1 MSETHPTAPVTDIA
15 MNFRI
20 RGGRKVMILPDGSR
34 AVMRRE
40 ATIDNT
46 MVKVLARGFRWRR
59 LLESGEYSSIDALAA
74 AEKIEGSYVCR
85 ILRLAHLAPSIVE
98 AILEGR
104 HPPQL
109 TMKDLMKPFPL
120 DWKEQERWFSR
131 TFVESDQR
139 RGAAGHITNALERQ
153 AAR

>member
-1 MSETHPTAPVTDIA
+1 M
-15 MNFRI
+15 
-20 RGGRKVMILPDGSR
+20 DGFSR
-34 AVMRRE
+34 EKR
-40 ATIDNT
+40 
-46 MVKVLARGFRWRR
+46 
-59 LLESGEYSSIDALAA
+59 LAA
-74 AEKIEGSYVCR
+74 PEAIEGSYVCR

-131 TFVESDQR
+131 TFVESDR
-139 RGAAGHITNALERQ
+139 YRQ
-153 AAR
+153 K

>member
-1 MSETHPTAPVTDIA
+1 MMETEPHAVTELA

-20 RGGRKVMILPDGSR
+20 RDGKKVMILPDGTR

-74 AEKIEGSYVCR
+74 AEKIESSYVCR

-98 AILEGR
+98 AILDGR

-120 DWKEQERWFSR
+120 DWREQELRYLEADGQLHRKSR
-131 TFVESDQR
+131 
-139 RGAAGHITNALERQ
+139 
-153 AAR
+153 

>member
-1 MSETHPTAPVTDIA
+1 MMKIEPHAVTEIA

-20 RGGRKVMILPDGSR
+20 RGGRKVMILPDGTG
-34 AVMRRE
+34 AVIRRE

-98 AILEGR
+98 GDPRRSPSTAAHDERSDEAVSAGLEGAGAVV
-104 HPPQL
+104 
-109 TMKDLMKPFPL
+109 
-120 DWKEQERWFSR
+120 FSN
-131 TFVESDQR
+131 FC
-139 RGAAGHITNALERQ
+139 GK
-153 AAR
+153 